1 MIFGK
6 LFVPLQPLI
15 CLQAMDYVIS
25 LNGWAAGEREYRWP
39 VDTKFF
45 QKFGNS
51 EILDAVLEAKA
62 RAVKSGHYIGVDL
75 DIEGHVT
82 VPCDRCLE
90 DLTLPV
96 EAHPAFSVKFGEE
109 AASEDQMQE
118 GSREILFLSDS
129 DADLDLRQVIY
140 DYVCLA
146 LPMQRVHAE
155 GECNPDTTRFL
166 SHEPENEEAGDEN
179 SPFAALKGLFAENKQ
194 SKDK

>member
-1 MIFGK
+1 
-6 LFVPLQPLI
+6 
-15 CLQAMDYVIS
+15 MDYVIP

-45 QKFGNS
+45 QKFDNS
-51 EILDAVLEAKA
+51 EILDAALEARA

-166 SHEPENEEAGDEN
+166 GHEPEDEEAGTEN
-179 SPFAALKGLFAENKQ
+179 SPFAALKGLFGENKQ
-194 SKDK
+194 NKDK